1 MQEHEVVERIKS
13 LCDARS
19 WTFYRLAKESGI
31 TYSTLC
37 TMLHK
42 SNSPSLLTLI
52 RICDGFGISLAQFF
66 DENNDQARLTDE
78 QKTLLHRW
86 ESLSKENRLTV
97 EKYISY
103 LLSQQENDSEK

>member
-1 MQEHEVVERIKS
+1 MQEHEVIERIKS

-42 SNSPSLLTLI
+42 SNAPSLSTLI

-66 DENNDQARLTDE
+66 DDDNDQARLTDE
-78 QKTLLHRW
+78 QKNLLCQW
-86 ESLSKENRLTV
+86 DGLSKENRLTAG
-97 EKYISY
+97 KYISF
-103 LLSQQENDSEK
+103 LLSQQENGSEK